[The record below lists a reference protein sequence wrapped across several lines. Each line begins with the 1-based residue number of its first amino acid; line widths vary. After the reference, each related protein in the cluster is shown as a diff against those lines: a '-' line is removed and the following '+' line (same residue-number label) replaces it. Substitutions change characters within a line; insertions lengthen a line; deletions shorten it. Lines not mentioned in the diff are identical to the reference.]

1 MVLPWFVILYF
12 YQCLP
17 ATTRMELL
25 IDGPDR
31 LVPAE
36 SHGQAVGGGVLRIA
50 CAFFPAY
57 HCWVI

>member
-36 SHGQAVGGGVLRIA
+36 SHGQAVGGA
-50 CAFFPAY
+50 S
-57 HCWVI
+57 